1 MPATRLVTTELVGPH
16 AFTTVTNAP
25 PPDASASQRPS
36 GRQPAV
42 TGSHAVVRGGGGG
55 RETRQRHA
63 LSPDLQDFLLNLAV
77 ALPRHATYPRGH
89 PQLIAAV
96 ETLIRPLSAILS
108 TRETLALGIAR
119 DQLVIEGIAT
129 DPANSVLREMA
140 QRFHRHHLGAMRLM
154 PGITREELSDL
165 LLALA
170 VDPVVAEKQLVP
182 IKVQLE
188 RWPHARLYTLLF
200 ERLEILS
207 PDADQGLIAARG
219 MRVWGALA
227 RVALTI
233 DQSDEEAD
241 VLEPGSVAD
250 AIERRSTDSAFMR
263 SVMGTFLAAG
273 EELAASG
280 GAQTSLRQQ
289 VSQMIR
295 AIRPET
301 LRRLLGMGGDAE
313 QRRKLVLDATH
324 GLAVDAVMTLLNAAA
339 EASNHTI
346 SHSLLRLFGKLAL
359 QAEQGGVMLRAGSD
373 MALRERVQ
381 QLAEGWAMEELTPQN
396 YRQALDRMSRLRLFA
411 LMQERE
417 HPCEPKR
424 LLMTGI
430 ETDTLG
436 PAVWRAVHDME
447 TQRDIAALLDTVVR
461 APENNAVAQ
470 SLWEHVGTKDNI
482 RELLRDEQL
491 DFDLLERVVSRMG
504 VEVVDLL
511 LSALELAD
519 SRTARRKMMDLLAS
533 FGDSIAPAIAA
544 RITPERPWYVQ
555 RNLLALLNLMT
566 RPPDGFNPVRHLAH
580 RDARVRREALKLM
593 LRTPAFREPGII
605 TGVTDSD
612 ERISQMAL
620 LAALESCPRAAVP
633 QIMSVVEDRKLP
645 ALHRT
650 IGIRAIA
657 GAGGASTL
665 DWLLGLVLVRKG
677 KWLLARTR
685 LSAKSPEMLAALTA
699 LAARWPDDR
708 RAREALMMARSSG
721 DLQIRQAA
729 DAKLAAQMPSDD
741 LSRKGA

>member
-1 MPATRLVTTELVGPH
+1 MRSDVRLVTTDTVGPH
-16 AFTTVTNAP
+16 DLTTVTNAP
-25 PPDASASQRPS
+25 PPDASAPQRPS
-36 GRQPAV
+36 GRHPAV
-42 TGSHAVVRGGGGG
+42 TGSHAAVRGDRRDL
-55 RETRQRHA
+55 RERQS
-63 LSPDLQDFLLNLAV
+63 LPPDLQEFLLNLAV
-77 ALPRHATYPRGH
+77 ALQRHAIYPRGH
-89 PQLIAAV
+89 PQLITAV
-96 ETLIRPLSAILS
+96 DTLIRPLSVILAA
-108 TRETLALGIAR
+108 RETLALGIAR
-119 DQLVIEGIAT
+119 DQLVIEGVAT
-129 DPANSVLREMA
+129 DPANSLLREMA
-140 QRFHRHHLGAMRLM
+140 QRLHRHHLGALRLM

-170 VDPVVAEKQLVP
+170 VDPVIAEKQLVP

-207 PDADQGLIAARG
+207 PDADQGQISVRG

-227 RVALTI
+227 RVALTV
-233 DQSDEEAD
+233 DQSDEEAGA
-241 VLEPGSVAD
+241 LEPGSVAE
-250 AIERRSTDSAFMR
+250 AIERRSNDPAFMR
-263 SVMGTFLAAG
+263 TVMGTIVAAG

-280 GAQTSLRQQ
+280 GAGQTSLRQQ

-295 AIRPET
+295 TIKPET
-301 LRRLLGMGGDAE
+301 LKRLLSLGGDTE
-313 QRRKLVLDATH
+313 QRRKLVLDSTH

-359 QAEQGGVMLRAGSD
+359 QAEQGGAMLRAGSD

-447 TQRDIAALLDTVVR
+447 THRDVAALLDTIVR

-470 SLWEHVGTKDNI
+470 ALWEHVGTKDNF
-482 RELLRDEQL
+482 RELLHDPQL
-491 DFDLLERVVSRMG
+491 DFDLLERVVGRMG

-511 LSALELAD
+511 LSSLELAD
-519 SRTARRKMMDLLAS
+519 TRTARRKLMDLLAG
-533 FGDSIAPAIAA
+533 FGDPIAPAIVS

-566 RPPDGFNPVRHLAH
+566 RSPDGFNPSRHLAH

-593 LRTPAFREPGII
+593 LRMPAFREAGII
-605 TGVTDSD
+605 AGISDSD

-620 LAALESCPRAAVP
+620 LAAQESCPRAAVP
-633 QIMSVVEDRKLP
+633 LITGLVDSKRLP
-645 ALHRT
+645 ALHCT
-650 IGIRAIA
+650 LGIKAVA
-657 GAGGASTL
+657 AAGGASAL

-685 LSAKSPEMLAALTA
+685 LTAKSPEMLAALAA
-699 LAARWPDDR
+699 LASHWPEDR
-708 RAREALMMARSSG
+708 RAREALMLARGSG
-721 DLQIRQAA
+721 DLQIQQAA
-729 DAKLAAQMPSDD
+729 DATRAAQSRIAD
-741 LSRKGA
+741 LPRKGA